1 MTHFTQ
7 TMQARVDKLHK
18 EQKEWIWEL
27 HNYQNVKQNK
37 AMKLRIAGIKEKL
50 IEPTPSELRF
60 IEYKKGLPRVTSMQE
75 LKS

>member
-1 MTHFTQ
+1 
-7 TMQARVDKLHK
+7 
-18 EQKEWIWEL
+18 
-27 HNYQNVKQNK
+27 
-37 AMKLRIAGIKEKL
+37 MKLRIAGIKEKL